1 VFGINEKPQAIPNV
15 EQAATTDAP
24 GPSQAGEL
32 VDYIP
37 PESSVTARAGGVEKD
52 EKLGTEEELGRK
64 RQR

>member
-1 VFGINEKPQAIPNV
+1 V

-37 PESSVTARAGGVEKD
+37 PESGLKASAGGVEKD
-52 EKLGTEEELGRK
+52 KKYGSEKTLGRK